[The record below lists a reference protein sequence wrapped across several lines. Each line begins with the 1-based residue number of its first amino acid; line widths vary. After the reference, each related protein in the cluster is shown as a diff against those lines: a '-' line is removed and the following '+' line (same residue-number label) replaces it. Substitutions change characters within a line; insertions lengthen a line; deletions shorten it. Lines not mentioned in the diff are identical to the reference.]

1 MMYPNTT
8 TPQLTSHIKYTS
20 VVPQRRVCTPR
31 MGARLLWSRTR
42 FSISDIPTIPTEV
55 SHAVINF
62 TFLYSTMN
70 WLYYRGIRKRIEK
83 EKKDKKK

>member
-20 VVPQRRVCTPR
+20 VVPQRRVCT
-31 MGARLLWSRTR
+31 R
-42 FSISDIPTIPTEV
+42 FSLSDIPTLPTEV